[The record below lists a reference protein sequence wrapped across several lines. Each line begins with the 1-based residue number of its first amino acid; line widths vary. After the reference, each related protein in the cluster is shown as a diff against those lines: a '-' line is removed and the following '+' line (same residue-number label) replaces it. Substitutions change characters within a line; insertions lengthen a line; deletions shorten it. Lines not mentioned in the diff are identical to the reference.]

1 MNSVQTA
8 VTFGIYRANVTAW
21 DDGSIMV
28 EVDGKPVTVDNVGV
42 VAAAVRWSAL
52 DRVECRIVTEVPAQ
66 EVIDRAAAAVEQA
79 RLQVETEAAVRAE
92 AIAVPVELAARG
104 MSVELAAEAL
114 AVVATVAET
123 DTCPQC
129 GAAGV
134 KVAQVG
140 TAVAC
145 GGCLTLAL
153 QAVQ

>member
-1 MNSVQTA
+1 MNSAQTA
-8 VTFGIYRANVTAW
+8 VTLGGYRANVTAW

-42 VAAAVRWSAL
+42 VAAAVKWAAL
-52 DRVECRIVTEVPAQ
+52 DRVACRIVTEVPAQ
-66 EVIDRAAAAVEQA
+66 EVIDRAAAVVEQA
-79 RLQVETEAAVRAE
+79 RLQ
-92 AIAVPVELAARG
+92 
-104 MSVELAAEAL
+104 AEAL
-114 AVVATVAET
+114 AVPVEVVARGMSMDLVAEVASVVATLADT

-129 GAAGV
+129 GTGGV

-145 GGCLTLAL
+145 GACRTLAL